1 MLHEE
6 AFSFSQAWQDWYI
19 FQNHYR
25 DRLQWGDGVFVEIGS
40 NQPTVISNTLF
51 FEKCLGWRGVLFEPQ
66 ERYHASTRRERH
78 GSTLVPSCVVG
89 RGEANRSY
97 AMRGMWLEEQK
108 STGEDAAPAR
118 RCVDPGEV
126 LPRLL
131 GRGARIDLLSIDIEG
146 MEPRVLRCFP
156 FRRLRVQSVLIET
169 NQADLRE
176 ADLFFHRQA
185 SAKAPRNAA
194 PQQGTPCPLRANLLA
209 GTVSSTMRASLA
221 ATTRRARSGG
231 STTITSVPR
240 RQNGTRPSH
249 TGVTKRH
256 GRTVWRGAHRGC
268 PGLRELTCRSSCAT
282 ASLILAAAE
291 SAKQSRLD
299 RAVFIT
305 LLMYSPPR
313 LRE

>member
-108 STGEDAAPAR
+108 AVEREEKLKEKEGKHGNNQNTPAP
-118 RCVDPGEV
+118 
-126 LPRLL
+126 
-131 GRGARIDLLSIDIEG
+131 
-146 MEPRVLRCFP
+146 
-156 FRRLRVQSVLIET
+156 
-169 NQADLRE
+169 
-176 ADLFFHRQA
+176 
-185 SAKAPRNAA
+185 
-194 PQQGTPCPLRANLLA
+194 
-209 GTVSSTMRASLA
+209 
-221 ATTRRARSGG
+221 
-231 STTITSVPR
+231 
-240 RQNGTRPSH
+240 
-249 TGVTKRH
+249 
-256 GRTVWRGAHRGC
+256 
-268 PGLRELTCRSSCAT
+268 
-282 ASLILAAAE
+282 
-291 SAKQSRLD
+291 
-299 RAVFIT
+299 
-305 LLMYSPPR
+305 PPHFM
-313 LRE
+313 LK